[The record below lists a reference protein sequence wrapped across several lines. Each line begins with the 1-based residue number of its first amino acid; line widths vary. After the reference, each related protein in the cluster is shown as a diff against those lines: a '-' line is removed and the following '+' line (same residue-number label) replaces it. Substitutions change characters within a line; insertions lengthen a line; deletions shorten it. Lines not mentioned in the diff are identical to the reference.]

1 MKNILSHLLTAVAVL
16 ALTATLHSQAPGAA
30 KTPLQQVQGLKAKNQ
45 ELIEKQK
52 QTLEKLDEIEK
63 QSAQLKF
70 LGKRS

>member
-1 MKNILSHLLTAVAVL
+1 MKPILSHLITAAAVL

-30 KTPLQQVQGLKAKNQ
+30 RSPLQQVQALKAKNQ

-52 QTLEKLDEIEK
+52 QTLEKLDDVEK
-63 QSAQLKF
+63 QAAQLKI